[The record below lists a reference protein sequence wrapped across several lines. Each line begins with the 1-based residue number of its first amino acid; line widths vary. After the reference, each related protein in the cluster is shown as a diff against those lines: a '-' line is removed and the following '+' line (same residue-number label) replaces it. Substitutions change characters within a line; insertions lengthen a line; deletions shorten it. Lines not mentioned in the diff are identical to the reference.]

1 VYYSDGVYFMWFA
14 HRATKAIATY
24 RIGFASSHDGLTWD
38 RNDALAGIDVATQ
51 GWDSEMI
58 CYPYVFEHLGYMYML
73 YNGNGYGKT
82 GFGLAV
88 LEKD

>member
-1 VYYSDGVYFMWFA
+1 MGM
-14 HRATKAIATY
+14 
-24 RIGFASSHDGLTWD
+24 
-38 RNDALAGIDVATQ
+38 DVSPN

-58 CYPYVFEHLGYMYML
+58 CYPYVFDHGRNRYML

-88 LEKD
+88 LE

>member
-1 VYYSDGVYFMWFA
+1 MWYSY
-14 HRATKAIATY
+14 RAQKNIDTY
-24 RIGFASSHDGLTWD
+24 RIGYAESNDGISWVRKD
-38 RNDALAGIDVATQ
+38 EEIGIDVSNE

-58 CYPYVFEHLGYMYML
+58 CYPYIFDHNGKRYML

-88 LEKD
+88 LEED